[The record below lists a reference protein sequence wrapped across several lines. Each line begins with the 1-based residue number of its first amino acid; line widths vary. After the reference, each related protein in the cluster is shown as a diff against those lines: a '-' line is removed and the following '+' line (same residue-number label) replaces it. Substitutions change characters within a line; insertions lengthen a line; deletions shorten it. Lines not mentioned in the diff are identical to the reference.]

1 MKLHNLFTI
10 SILTST
16 LFFTSCTVRLTPK
29 GAAVRVIDSTF
40 AKECRYIG
48 AFSSTTGSGSQNKVL
63 NHLKNQIAQAGGN
76 AFVVSAE
83 SSSSFY
89 QRYSIAADAYKC
101 NFHKVKSTETKT
113 DTTLLERLR
122 TLKRLHQEK
131 LLTDDE
137 YNSKKEK
144 IINEI

>member
-1 MKLHNLFTI
+1 MKLQNLFTI
-10 SILTST
+10 TILVSL

-29 GAAVRVIDSTF
+29 GAAVRVIDSTV
-40 AKECRYIG
+40 AQECHYIG

-83 SSSSFY
+83 SSSSLY
-89 QRYSIAADAYKC
+89 QHYSIAADAYKC
-101 NFHKVKSTETKT
+101 NFHKEKDTGTKA
-113 DTTLLERLR
+113 DTALLERLR
-122 TLKRLHQEK
+122 TLKKLHQEG

-137 YNSKKEK
+137 YNSMKEK
-144 IINEI
+144 IIDKI